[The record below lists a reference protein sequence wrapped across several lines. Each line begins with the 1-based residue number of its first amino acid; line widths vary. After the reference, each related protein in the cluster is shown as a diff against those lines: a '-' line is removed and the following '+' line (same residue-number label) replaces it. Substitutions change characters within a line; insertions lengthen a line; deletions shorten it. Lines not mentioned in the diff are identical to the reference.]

1 MDAQERDAPQPGP
14 QALATLRVAA
24 ADLRW
29 DCDEAWLPFASTDEV
44 EPLTGIVG
52 QDDALEAL
60 RFGLEMTGPGQH
72 VFVRGLWGTGRLPL
86 VRQLLDDIR
95 PTCPLV
101 DDRCYVHNF
110 AQPDRPRLLTLP
122 RGHGIALSRGIDEL
136 IVFIQHDLGPRLAS
150 DALRAQQDALNDRL
164 QDEIRR
170 VGEPLEEELQANHL
184 ALVPIQAGNTVQ
196 PAILPVI
203 DGTPV
208 PPERFRALRAQGAID
223 DAEAERLY
231 TQIASFGKHVAAL
244 SERIAELQNT
254 HRHDVQQLYIQ
265 EARRILQGQVR
276 RLTEEFPQPAVERF
290 LADIIEDVATRRLHT
305 LAEDTAFTRLYR
317 VNVILY
323 HAPDEAC
330 PMVLE
335 GAPTMTNLLGLVER
349 EFLAGGMVHSDH
361 LMIHA
366 GSLLQA
372 DGGFLILEARDLLTE
387 PGAWKVLVRTLR
399 TGRLEII
406 PSELAAWGAGPLLK
420 PEPIAVNIKVIL
432 LGDPALYY
440 MLDAHDPDFAELFK
454 VLADF
459 HPSIARNQQSVCYYA
474 GFLAKLVRDEGLL
487 PFARD
492 AVIALIEQGARL
504 AARRDRLTTQFSRV
518 ADIAREA
525 VFLARRHGT
534 RTVTGEH
541 VQETTRRRARRA
553 DLPARHFRTLVV
565 EGTLRIHTRGAEV
578 GQVNGLAVSHA
589 GPLTYGFPT
598 RITATIGPGTA
609 GAINI
614 EREADLSGAIH
625 TKGFYILGGLLRFL
639 LRPSHPLAFSASIAF
654 EQSYGG
660 IDGDSASGAEMCCL
674 LSALTD
680 VPLRQD
686 LAMTGAID
694 QVGHVQPVG
703 AVTEKIEGFFDT
715 CQDVGLTGT
724 QGVIIPQ
731 ANRGDL
737 MLRPDIVKACEAEQF
752 HVYAV
757 ETIHQALETLT
768 GRPTGHRDSQ
778 GQYPEHTLLR
788 LALDRARD
796 YWQMAAASPADRSG
810 AVDE

>member
-1 MDAQERDAPQPGP
+1 MGAEESHEPQPGP
-14 QALATLRVAA
+14 TVSATLRVAA

-29 DCDEAWLPFASTDEV
+29 CCDEAWLPFTSTDEV
-44 EPLTGIVG
+44 EPLTGVVG
-52 QDDALEAL
+52 QDDAIEAL
-60 RFGLEMTGPGQH
+60 RFGLAISGPGQNI
-72 VFVRGLWGTGRLPL
+72 FVRGLPGTGRLSL

-101 DDRCYVHNF
+101 DDRCYIHNF
-110 AQPDRPRLLTLP
+110 AQPDHPRLLTVP
-122 RGHGIALSRGIDEL
+122 RSQGTMLSRRIDDL
-136 IVFIQHDLGPRLAS
+136 ITFIQHDLGPLLAS

-164 QDEIRR
+164 QEAIRR
-170 VGEPLEEELQANHL
+170 VGEPLEEELRANQL
-184 ALVPIQAGNTVQ
+184 ALVPVQAGATVQ
-196 PAILPVI
+196 PALLPVI

-208 PPERFRALRAQGAID
+208 SPERFRALRAQGTINE
-223 DAEAERLY
+223 AEAERIY
-231 TQIASFGKHVAAL
+231 TQIAAFGQRVAAL
-244 SERIAELQNT
+244 GERIAAIQQT
-254 HRHDVQQLYIQ
+254 HRTDVRQLYEQ

-276 RLTEEFPQPAVERF
+276 GILEGFPQPTVGSF
-290 LADIIEDVATRRLHT
+290 LADIIEDVATRRLPT
-305 LAEDTAFTRLYR
+305 LAEDTTFARLYR
-317 VNVILY
+317 INVILP
-323 HAPDEAC
+323 HAPDEPC
-330 PMVLE
+330 PMVIE
-335 GAPTMTNLLGLVER
+335 SAPTMTNLLGLVER

-366 GSLLQA
+366 GSLLHA
-372 DGGFLILEARDLLTE
+372 DGGFLILETRDVLAE

-399 TGRLEII
+399 TGRREIS
-406 PSELAAWGAGPLLK
+406 PSELAAWGTGPLLK
-420 PEPIAVNIKVIL
+420 PEPIDVNIKVIL
-432 LGDPALYY
+432 LGDPALYA

-454 VLADF
+454 VLVDF
-459 HPSIARNQQSVCYYA
+459 ETSIARNQQGVRSYA
-474 GFLAKLVRDEGLL
+474 GFLAHLARHEGLP

-492 AVIALIEQGARL
+492 AVVALTEQGARI
-504 AARRDRLTTQFSRV
+504 AARRDRLTTQFGRL

-525 VFLARRHGT
+525 AFLARRHGS
-534 RTVTGEH
+534 RTVTGAH
-541 VQETTRRRARRA
+541 VQDATWRRTHRV
-553 DLPARHFRTLVV
+553 DLPARHFRMLVS
-565 EGTLRIHTRGAEV
+565 EGTLRIQTRGAEV
-578 GQVNGLAVSHA
+578 GQVNGLAVNHA
-589 GPLTYGFPT
+589 GSLTYGFPT

-639 LRPSHPLAFSASIAF
+639 LRSSHPLAFSASIAF

-715 CQDVGLTGT
+715 CQDLGLTGT

-737 MLRPDIVKACEAEQF
+737 MLRPDVVTACEEERF

-757 ETIHQALETLT
+757 ETIHQALDLLT
-768 GRPTGHRDSQ
+768 GRPAGHRDPQ

-788 LALDRARD
+788 LAMHRARD
-796 YWQMAAASPADRSG
+796 YWRMAAASLEDRARFVG
-810 AVDE
+810 E

>member
-1 MDAQERDAPQPGP
+1 M
-14 QALATLRVAA
+14 
-24 ADLRW
+24 
-29 DCDEAWLPFASTDEV
+29 
-44 EPLTGIVG
+44 
-52 QDDALEAL
+52 
-60 RFGLEMTGPGQH
+60 
-72 VFVRGLWGTGRLPL
+72 
-86 VRQLLDDIR
+86 
-95 PTCPLV
+95 
-101 DDRCYVHNF
+101 
-110 AQPDRPRLLTLP
+110 
-122 RGHGIALSRGIDEL
+122 
-136 IVFIQHDLGPRLAS
+136 
-150 DALRAQQDALNDRL
+150 
-164 QDEIRR
+164 
-170 VGEPLEEELQANHL
+170 
-184 ALVPIQAGNTVQ
+184 Q

-208 PPERFRALRAQGAID
+208 SPERFRALRAQGTID
-223 DAEAERLY
+223 DAEAARLY
-231 TQIASFGKHVAAL
+231 TQIASFGKRMAVLGEHIAAL
-244 SERIAELQNT
+244 QNAHHT
-254 HRHDVQQLYIQ
+254 DVQRLYEQ
-265 EARRILQGQVR
+265 EGRRILQSQVQR
-276 RLTEEFPQPAVERF
+276 IIEEFPQPAVESF
-290 LADIIEDVATRRLHT
+290 LADIIEDIATRRLHT

-317 VNVILY
+317 INVILP

-330 PMVLE
+330 PMVIE
-335 GAPTMTNLLGLVER
+335 SAPTMTNLLGLVER
-349 EFLAGGMVHSDH
+349 EFLAGGMVRSDH

-372 DGGFLILEARDLLTE
+372 DGGFLILEARDVLAE

-406 PSELAAWGAGPLLK
+406 PSELAAWGTGPLLK
-420 PEPIAVNIKVIL
+420 PEPIAVTIKVIL
-432 LGDPALYY
+432 LGDPALYA

-459 HPSIARNQQSVCYYA
+459 DTSIARNQQGVRYYA
-474 GFLAKLVRDEGLL
+474 GFLAKLARHEGLL

-492 AVIALIEQGARL
+492 AVVALTEQGARL
-504 AARRDRLTTQFSRV
+504 AARRDRLTTQFGRL

-525 VFLARRHGT
+525 AFLARRRGT
-534 RTVTGEH
+534 GTVTGAH
-541 VQETTRRRARRA
+541 VQDATRRRMHRA
-553 DLPARHFRTLVV
+553 DLPARHFRTLVA
-565 EGTLRIHTRGAEV
+565 EGTLRIQTQGAEV
-578 GQVNGLAVSHA
+578 GQINGLAVSHA
-589 GPLTYGFPT
+589 GSLTYGFPT

-639 LRPSHPLAFSASIAF
+639 LRSSHPLAFSASIAF

-680 VPLRQD
+680 VPLRQS

-694 QVGHVQPVG
+694 QVGHILPVG

-715 CQDVGLTGT
+715 CQDLGLTGT

-737 MLRPDIVKACEAEQF
+737 MLRPDVVKACEAEQF

-757 ETIHQALETLT
+757 ETIHQALELLT
-768 GRPTGHRDSQ
+768 GRPAGHQGPQ
-778 GQYPEHTLLR
+778 GQYPEHTLLH
-788 LALDRARD
+788 LAVHRARD
-796 YWQMAAASPADRSG
+796 YWRMAAASSTDPQDL
-810 AVDE
+810 

>member
-1 MDAQERDAPQPGP
+1 MGAQESHAPQPGP
-14 QALATLRVAA
+14 TASATLRVSA

-29 DCDEAWLPFASTDEV
+29 CCDEAWLPCASTDEV
-44 EPLTGIVG
+44 EPLTGVVG

-72 VFVRGLWGTGRLPL
+72 VFVRGLAGTGRLSM
-86 VRQLLDDIR
+86 VRQLLDAIR

-122 RGHGIALSRGIDEL
+122 RSQGTILSRRLDDL
-136 IVFIQHDLGPRLAS
+136 IAFIQHDLGPRLAS
-150 DALRAQQDALNDRL
+150 DAFRAQQATLDDRL

-170 VGEPLEEELQANHL
+170 VGEPLEAELRANHL
-184 ALVPIQAGNTVQ
+184 ALVPVQAGPTVQ
-196 PAILPVI
+196 PTLLPVI

-208 PPERFRALRAQGAID
+208 SPERFRALRAQGAID

-231 TQIASFGKHVAAL
+231 TQIALFGKRVAEL
-244 SERIAELQNT
+244 SEHIAAIQNT
-254 HRHDVQQLYIQ
+254 HRTDVQQLYEQ
-265 EARRILQGQVR
+265 EARRILQSQVR
-276 RLTEEFPQPAVERF
+276 PMTEAFPQPAVGSF
-290 LADIIEDVATRRLHT
+290 LADIIEDVVTRRLRT
-305 LAEDTAFTRLYR
+305 LAEDVAFTRLYR
-317 VNVILY
+317 INVILP
-323 HAPDEAC
+323 HAPDEPC

-335 GAPTMTNLLGLVER
+335 SAPTMTNLLGLVER

-361 LMIHA
+361 MMVHA
-366 GSLLQA
+366 GSLLHA
-372 DGGFLILEARDLLTE
+372 DGGFLILEARDVLAE

-399 TGRLEII
+399 TSRLEII
-406 PSELAAWGAGPLLK
+406 PSELAAWGAGPMLK
-420 PEPIAVNIKVIL
+420 PEPIDVNIKVIL
-432 LGDPALYY
+432 LGDPALYST
-440 MLDAHDPDFAELFK
+440 LDAHDPDFVELFK

-459 HPSIARNQQSVCYYA
+459 DTSIARDQQGVRFYA
-474 GFLAKLVRDEGLL
+474 GFLAQLARQEGLP

-492 AVIALIEQGARL
+492 AVVALTEQGARI
-504 AARRDRLTTQFSRV
+504 AARRDRLTTQFGRL

-525 VFLARRHGT
+525 AFLARRHGT
-534 RTVTGEH
+534 RTVTSAH
-541 VQETTRRRARRA
+541 VQEATRRRTHRA
-553 DLPARHFRTLVV
+553 DLPARHFRKLVS
-565 EGTLRIHTRGAEV
+565 EGTLRIQMQGAEV

-589 GPLTYGFPT
+589 GSLTYGFPT

-715 CQDVGLTGT
+715 CQDLGLTGT

-737 MLRPDIVKACEAEQF
+737 MLRPDVVKACEAERF

-757 ETIHQALETLT
+757 ETIQQALELLT
-768 GRPTGHRDSQ
+768 GQPAGHRDPQ

-788 LALDRARD
+788 LAMDRARD
-796 YWQMAAASPADRSG
+796 YWRMAAASPADRSRPVG
-810 AVDE
+810 E

>member
-1 MDAQERDAPQPGP
+1 MGAQESHEPQPGP
-14 QALATLRVAA
+14 TVSATLRVAA

-29 DCDEAWLPFASTDEV
+29 CCDEAWLPFASTDEV
-44 EPLTGIVG
+44 EPLTGVVG
-52 QDDALEAL
+52 QDDAIEAL
-60 RFGLEMTGPGQH
+60 RFGLAITGPGQNI
-72 VFVRGLWGTGRLPL
+72 FVRGLPGTGRLSL
-86 VRQLLDDIR
+86 VRQLLNDIR

-110 AQPDRPRLLTLP
+110 AQPDRPRLLTVP
-122 RGHGIALSRGIDEL
+122 RSQGTMLRRRIDEL
-136 IVFIQHDLGPRLAS
+136 IAFIQHDLGPLLVS
-150 DALRAQQDALNDRL
+150 DALRAQRAAIDDRL
-164 QDEIRR
+164 QEAIRR
-170 VGEPLEEELQANHL
+170 VGEPLEEELRANQL
-184 ALVPIQAGNTVQ
+184 ALVPIQAGPTVQ
-196 PAILPVI
+196 PALLPVI

-208 PPERFRALRAQGAID
+208 SPERFRALRAQGTINE
-223 DAEAERLY
+223 AEAERIY
-231 TQIASFGKHVAAL
+231 TQIAVFGPRVAAL
-244 SERIAELQNT
+244 GERIAAIQQT
-254 HRHDVQQLYIQ
+254 HRTDVQQLYEQ

-276 RLTEEFPQPAVERF
+276 RILAEFPQPAVGCF
-290 LADIIEDVATRRLHT
+290 LADIIEDIATRRLPT
-305 LAEDTAFTRLYR
+305 LAEDTTFARLYR
-317 VNVILY
+317 INVILP
-323 HAPDEAC
+323 HAPDEPC

-335 GAPTMTNLLGLVER
+335 STPTMANLLGLVER

-361 LMIHA
+361 MMIHA

-372 DGGFLILEARDLLTE
+372 DGGFLILEARDVLAE

-406 PSELAAWGAGPLLK
+406 PSELTAWGAGPLLK
-420 PEPIAVNIKVIL
+420 PEPIDVTIKVIL
-432 LGDPALYY
+432 LGDAALYY

-459 HPSIARNQQSVCYYA
+459 DTSIARTQQGVRSYA
-474 GFLAKLVRDEGLL
+474 GFLAKLARHEGLP

-492 AVIALIEQGARL
+492 AVVALTEQGARI
-504 AARRDRLTTQFSRV
+504 AARRDRLTTQFGRL

-525 VFLARRHGT
+525 AFLARRHGS
-534 RTVTGEH
+534 RTVTGAH
-541 VQETTRRRARRA
+541 VQDATWRRTHRV
-553 DLPARHFRTLVV
+553 DLPARHFRTLVA

-589 GPLTYGFPT
+589 GSLTYGFPT

-639 LRPSHPLAFSASIAF
+639 LRSSHPLAFSASIAF

-694 QVGHVQPVG
+694 QVGHIQPVG

-715 CQDVGLTGT
+715 CQALGLTGT

-737 MLRPDIVKACEAEQF
+737 MLRPDVVTACEEERF

-757 ETIHQALETLT
+757 ETIHQALEILT
-768 GRPTGHRDSQ
+768 GRPAGHRDPH

-788 LALDRARD
+788 LAMDRARD
-796 YWQMAAASPADRSG
+796 YWRMAAASSADRARFVG
-810 AVDE
+810 E